1 MNKRQRKK
9 QQARKQVLRA
19 EISKARGFL
28 ASLPPLEHVPDVI
41 KQRLVRGSEVSDY
54 LRCRRRWYHKW
65 VMNLKPKRQDGKLF
79 FGNLFHKFVEVYY
92 QEINHDDPWS
102 GMSASEKAYQSMEKM
117 FKETNT
123 NRMDQVELDEVW
135 DLALNVTQN
144 YVRMWYK
151 QDVKMNVIAT
161 EFTFAIPLANGI
173 VYTGTIDLIYLD
185 EEGRLW
191 FSDHKTTIAISKYV
205 DKADMDRQISRYFW
219 ALQQLAEG
227 NGYVWVGDGWIDAG
241 SWISNHVGFM
251 PQPHGFIYNIVLK
264 DYPEPIEPLKKG
276 GISVAK
282 AQKTTYDK
290 YLGALLERGFAVMS
304 PDNVVIADDKYLEM
318 LNHLKN
324 QEDED
329 GNKFFRRM
337 RVYRQPEELDAAIQ
351 EFYATAVEMVQMREK
366 IESGEYMKMDYDPL
380 YRNITD
386 DCGWDCGTK
395 GLCQSTM
402 DGSSGSQTIAMFYEK
417 EESQNQFLEVTV

>member
-19 EISKARGFL
+19 EISKAKSFL
-28 ASLPPLEHVPDVI
+28 ASLPPLEYVPDVP

-65 VMNLKPKRQDGKLF
+65 VLGLTPKRQDGKLF
-79 FGNLFHKFVEVYY
+79 FGSLFHKFVEVLY
-92 QEINHDDPWS
+92 I
-102 GMSASEKAYQSMEKM
+102 KQSPSMAHAEMEDM
-117 FKETNT
+117 FRATNT
-123 NRMDQVELDEVW
+123 SRMDQVELDEVW
-135 DLALNVTQN
+135 DLAVNVTEN
-144 YVRMWYK
+144 YVKMWWEK
-151 QDVKMNVIAT
+151 DRKIRVIAT

-173 VYTGTIDLIYLD
+173 VYTGTIDLIWLD

-191 FSDHKTTIAISKYV
+191 FADHKTTIAISKYV

-219 ALQQLAEG
+219 ALQQLAAG
-227 NGYVWVGDGWIDAG
+227 NGYVWSHKLEKWMPASHWAEEYQV
-241 SWISNHVGFM
+241 
-251 PQPHGFIYNIVLK
+251 PQPHGFIYNIILK
-264 DYPEPIEPLKKG
+264 DYPEPIELLKKG
-276 GISVAK
+276 GMSVAK
-282 AQKTTYDK
+282 AQKTTYDM
-290 YLGALLERGFAVMS
+290 YLQALIGYGFAVMS

-324 QEDED
+324 QEDEN

-337 RVYRQPEELDAAIQ
+337 KVYRQPEELDAAIQ
-351 EFYATAVEMVQMREK
+351 EFYATAHEMVQMREK

-417 EESQNQFLEVTV
+417 EEPKNQFLEVN